1 MSASFY
7 EKDITPPLGCFLAGY
22 YINHVA
28 EDVLDTLHARS
39 VVIESKGKTA
49 AIIEIDSC
57 EFPDDLHDA
66 VINRI
71 FEYTGIEPSNVMVTV
86 NHTHKGIPITDWQV

>member
-1 MSASFY
+1 MFFAIPLFVKKRGIFLEFY
-7 EKDITPPLGCFLAGY
+7 PCLYFCVITPPLGCFLAGY

-66 VINRI
+66 VTNRI
-71 FEYTGIEPSNVMVTV
+71 FEYT
-86 NHTHKGIPITDWQV
+86 